1 MGLAGLSGDLLV
13 FLTDLLITFGVF
25 SLLAGGF
32 TAYFGSGKSR
42 KIGVALIVLGAVV
55 LALVAAMFL
64 YDIGVDPM
72 VQLWPHIVYPAL
84 VHILGAAVGAAVA
97 LVVFL
102 MAIMKS

>member
-1 MGLAGLSGDLLV
+1 MAGLSGDLLI

-42 KIGVALIVLGAVV
+42 KIGAVLIVLGVII
-55 LALVAAMFL
+55 LALVAVLFL
-64 YDIGVDPM
+64 YDIAVDPN
-72 VQLWPHIVYPAL
+72 VELWGGIVYPAL
-84 VHILGAAVGAAVA
+84 VHIIGAAIGAALA

-102 MAIMKS
+102 VAIMKS

>member
-1 MGLAGLSGDLLV
+1 MGVAGLSGDLLT

-42 KIGVALIVLGAVV
+42 KIGVALIGLGAIV
-55 LALVAAMFL
+55 LVLVAMMFL
-64 YDIGVDPM
+64 YDIGVDPG
-72 VQLWPHIVYPAL
+72 VELLPHIVFPAL